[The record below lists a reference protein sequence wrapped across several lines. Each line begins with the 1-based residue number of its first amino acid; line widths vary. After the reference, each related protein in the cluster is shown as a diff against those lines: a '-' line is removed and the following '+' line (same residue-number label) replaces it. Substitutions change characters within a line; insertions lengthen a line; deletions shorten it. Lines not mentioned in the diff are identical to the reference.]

1 MHINLPD
8 RVGENL
14 APLNTT
20 QKGLIFCA
28 LLCYLNGEDT
38 EYYEKDMSPETKMA
52 FSFIT
57 MWNDMQKEKYQSKRI
72 KYTADA
78 RSTSAT

>member
-8 RVGENL
+8 KIGETL

-28 LLCYLNGEDT
+28 LLCHANGEDT
-38 EYYEKDMSPETKMA
+38 EYYEKDMAPETKMA

-57 MWNDMQKEKYQSKRI
+57 MWNETQKEKFQARRV
-72 KYTADA
+72 KYNQENRTA
-78 RSTSAT
+78 SV